1 MMSTLK
7 VVAIPTKIAE
17 LVRSTM
23 LSPGY
28 GHPAHREVAK
38 GYGPCRHCL
47 RDFKVG
53 EEERILFT
61 YDPFHELGVQALP
74 GPVFI
79 HAEECVRYSEDAGF
93 PEDLLARVLTLD
105 VYGEGRRLVAEEHV
119 TKDELEARVED
130 FWKMDGVEY
139 IHVRDR
145 SAGCYDLRL
154 ERRGQWGVS

>member
-1 MMSTLK
+1 MSTFK
-7 VVAIPTKIAE
+7 VVAIPTKVAE

-47 RDFKVG
+47 CDFKVG

-74 GPVFI
+74 GPVFV
-79 HAEECVRYSEDAGF
+79 HAETCERYPENDGF
-93 PEDLLARVLTLD
+93 PEDLLARALTLD
-105 VYGEGRRLVAEEHV
+105 VYGARRQLVAEEHV
-119 TKDELEARVED
+119 TKEELTARVEG
-130 FWKMDGVEY
+130 FWKMQGVEY

-154 ERRGQWGVS
+154 ERRG